1 MSSLP
6 KQLDMLQI
14 KRYEKE
20 WAPPWNAEGGPDI
33 RKDES
38 LIDEE
43 NNQCWTKLQSIFALF
58 YAMFFSICRFLRASS
73 SVQISS
79 SVIGEIIHRQFPYI
93 VYEVGHKQT
102 FNSSDT
108 FPQRRRKRKRRLEGL
123 PDFRKHLQRPHQQPL
138 QQHIQ
143 QQQLSRCSYNYN
155 SSSTISNFNY
165 STLCVLQYFCSDL
178 V

>member
-1 MSSLP
+1 
-6 KQLDMLQI
+6 MLN
-14 KRYEKE
+14 E
-20 WAPPWNAEGGPDI
+20 
-33 RKDES
+33 
-38 LIDEE
+38 
-43 NNQCWTKLQSIFALF
+43 LQSIFALS

-93 VYEVGHKQT
+93 VYKVGHKQT

-123 PDFRKHLQRPHQQPL
+123 PDFRKHLQRQHQQPL
-138 QQHIQ
+138 QQLIQQQQQ